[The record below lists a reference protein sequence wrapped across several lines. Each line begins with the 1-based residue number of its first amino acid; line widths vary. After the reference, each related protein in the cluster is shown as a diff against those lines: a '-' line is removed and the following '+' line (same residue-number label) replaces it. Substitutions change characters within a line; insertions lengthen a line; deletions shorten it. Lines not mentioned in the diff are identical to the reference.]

1 MMVKRIKC
9 GKCFLGDFFQSFVS
23 GGNFS
28 WAFLFRG
35 GVWVGGE
42 GNRGNK
48 LIVHLLEYRPLPP
61 FFNAGLGLMAAGVRS
76 KLNPLNIE
84 RKGEKGE
91 ARVAVPLIFP

>member
-1 MMVKRIKC
+1 MGFSFPGGC
-9 GKCFLGDFFQSFVS
+9 LG
-23 GGNFS
+23 GG
-28 WAFLFRG
+28 
-35 GVWVGGE
+35 